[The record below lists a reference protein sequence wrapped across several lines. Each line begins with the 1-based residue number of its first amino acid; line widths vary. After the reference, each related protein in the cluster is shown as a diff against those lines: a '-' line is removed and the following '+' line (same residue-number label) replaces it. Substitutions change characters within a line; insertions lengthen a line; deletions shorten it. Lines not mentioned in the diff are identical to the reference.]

1 MRIGIGIGEI
11 GGAPAT
17 VDDLVGQAKQA
28 EADGFATGWFANI
41 FGFDAILG
49 CALAGRETTRI
60 ELGTAVVPTYPRH
73 PTAMAQQAISA
84 NAACGG
90 RFALGIG
97 LSHKIVIEDMLGM
110 SYAKPYS
117 HMKEYV
123 EVLNPLLRGEG
134 VAHQGDEYKVMAQIS
149 VVGATPPPLLIAAL
163 APKMLALAGRE
174 TAGTITWMTAAK
186 TLRDH
191 TVPRI
196 KEAAAAAGRPAP
208 RVVCGL
214 PIAVCDDPA
223 AARERAGRA
232 FQIYGSL
239 PSYRAMLDR
248 EGADGPG
255 DVAIVGDE
263 SAVGEQLDRLAEVG
277 VTDFLAAPFPATDD
291 AAASVARTRELLVAR
306 AKGGRPA

>member
-1 MRIGIGIGEI
+1 MKIGIGIGEI
-11 GGAPAT
+11 GGGPAT
-17 VDDLVGQAKQA
+17 VDGLIAQAKQA
-28 EADGFATGWFANI
+28 EADGFAAGWFANI

-49 CALAGRETTRI
+49 CALAGRETSKI

-73 PTAMAQQAISA
+73 PTAMAQQAVSA
-84 NAACGG
+84 SAACGG
-90 RFALGIG
+90 RFSLGIG
-97 LSHKIVIEDMLGM
+97 LSHKVVIEDMLGM

-123 EVLNPLLRGEG
+123 DVLSPLLRGEG
-134 VAHQGDEYKVMAQIS
+134 VGHQGTEYRVAAQIS
-149 VVGATPPPLLIAAL
+149 VAGAEPPPLLVAAL
-163 APKMLALAGRE
+163 APKMLALAGSQ
-174 TAGTITWMTAAK
+174 TAGTITWMTATK

-196 KEAAAAAGRPAP
+196 NEAAAAAGRPAP

-214 PIAVCDDPA
+214 PISVCSDPA
-223 AARERAGRA
+223 AAREKAGRA
-232 FQIYGSL
+232 FQIYGTL

-248 EGADGPG
+248 EGVDGPG

-277 VTDFLAAPFPATDD
+277 VTDYLAAPFPADD
-291 AAASVARTRELLVAR
+291 DPKESLARTREFLIQR
-306 AKGGRPA
+306 AKA

>member
-11 GGAPAT
+11 SGAPAT
-17 VDDLVGQAKQA
+17 VENLIEQCKQA
-28 EADGFATGWFANI
+28 EADGFASGWFANI

-49 CALAGRETTRI
+49 CALAGRETTKI
-60 ELGTAVVPTYPRH
+60 ELGTAVVPSYPRH
-73 PTAMAQQAISA
+73 PTAIAQQALSA

-97 LSHKIVIEDMLGM
+97 LSHQIVIESMLGL

-123 EVLNPLLRGEG
+123 EVLNPLLRQEA
-134 VAHQGDEYKVMAQIS
+134 VQHQGREYNVMAQIE
-149 VVGATPPPLLIAAL
+149 VTGAESPDLLIAAL
-163 APKMLALAGRE
+163 APKMLALAGSA
-174 TAGTITWMTAAK
+174 TAGTITWMTAIK
-186 TLRDH
+186 TLREH

-196 KEAAAAAGRPAP
+196 NEAAAAAGRPAP

-214 PIAVCDDPA
+214 PVCVTNEPK
-223 AARERAGRA
+223 AARERAGQA
-232 FQIYGSL
+232 FEIYGTL

-248 EGADGPG
+248 EGVDGPG

-263 SAVGEQLDRLAEVG
+263 SDVGEELDRLAEAG
-277 VTDFLAAPFPATDD
+277 VTDYLAVPFPSGPD
-291 AAASVARTRELLVAR
+291 SVARTRELLIERLSA
-306 AKGGRPA
+306 

>member
-17 VDDLVGQAKQA
+17 ADDLVNQAKAA

-49 CALAGRETTRI
+49 AALAGRETSKI

-97 LSHKIVIEDMLGM
+97 LSHKVVIEDMLGM
-110 SYAKPYS
+110 SYAKSYS

-123 EVLNPLLRGEG
+123 EVLNPLLRGEP
-134 VAHQGDEYKVMAQIS
+134 VSHQGEEFRVMAQIA
-149 VVGATPPPLLIAAL
+149 VAGATAPSLLVAAL
-163 APKMLALAGRE
+163 APKMLALCGSV
-174 TAGTITWMTAAK
+174 TAGTITWMTAVK
-186 TLRDH
+186 TLREH

-196 KEAAAAAGRPAP
+196 SEAAAAAGRPAP

-214 PIAVCDDPA
+214 PIAVCDDPS
-223 AARERAGRA
+223 AARERAARA

-248 EGADGPG
+248 EGVDGPG
-255 DVAIVGDE
+255 DVAVVGDE
-263 SAVGEQLDRLAEVG
+263 SSVGEQLDRLAEVG
-277 VTDFLAAPFPATDD
+277 VTDFLAAPFPAGDD
-291 AAASVARTRELLVAR
+291 HPASIARTREFLVKR
-306 AKGGRPA
+306 ANA

>member
-11 GGAPAT
+11 AGAPAT
-17 VDDLVGQAKQA
+17 VDNLVAQAKEA
-28 EADGFATGWFANI
+28 EADGFSTGWFANI

-49 CALAGRETTRI
+49 CALAGRETSKI
-60 ELGTAVVPTYPRH
+60 ELGTAVVPSYPRH

-84 NAACGG
+84 NAACNG
-90 RFALGIG
+90 RFTLGIG

-123 EVLNPLLRGEG
+123 EVLNPLLRQEG
-134 VAHQGDEYKVMAQIS
+134 VGHQGEEYKVMAQIQ
-149 VVGATPPPLLIAAL
+149 VAGAPSPSLLIAAL

-174 TAGTITWMTAAK
+174 TAGTITWMTALK
-186 TLRDH
+186 TLKDH

-196 KEAAAAAGRPAP
+196 NEAAAAAGRPKP

-214 PIAVCDDPA
+214 PLCVTDDPS
-223 AARERAGRA
+223 AAREKAGAA
-232 FQIYGSL
+232 FQIYDTL

-263 SAVGEQLDRLAEVG
+263 SDVGEQLDRLAEAG
-277 VTDFLAAPFPATDD
+277 VTDYLAVPFPSGSDGK
-291 AAASVARTRELLVAR
+291 ASIARTREFLIKR
-306 AKGGRPA
+306 IRG

>member
-11 GGAPAT
+11 AGSPAT
-17 VDDLVGQAKQA
+17 VDNLVEQAKQA
-28 EADGFATGWFANI
+28 EADGFASGWFANI

-49 CALAGRETTRI
+49 CALAGRETSKI
-60 ELGTAVVPTYPRH
+60 ELGTAVVPSYPRH

-84 NAACGG
+84 NAACDG

-97 LSHKIVIEDMLGM
+97 LSHQIVIENMLGM

-134 VAHQGDEYKVMAQIS
+134 VGHQGAEFKIMAQIQ
-149 VVGATPPPLLIAAL
+149 VAGATPPPLLIAAL

-174 TAGTITWMTAAK
+174 TAGTITWMTAMK
-186 TLRDH
+186 TLKDH

-196 KEAAAAAGRPAP
+196 TDAAAAAGKPAP

-214 PIAVCDDPA
+214 PLSVTNDPK
-223 AARERAGRA
+223 AAREKANQA
-232 FQIYGSL
+232 FQIYGTL

-263 SAVGEQLDRLAEVG
+263 ASVGEQLDRLAEAG
-277 VTDFLAAPFPATDD
+277 VTDYLAVPFPSGDD
-291 AAASVARTRELLVAR
+291 GPASVARTRELLIKR
-306 AKGGRPA
+306 IQS

>member
-11 GGAPAT
+11 AGAPAT
-17 VDDLVGQAKQA
+17 VDNLVAQAKEA
-28 EADGFATGWFANI
+28 EADGFSTGWFANI

-49 CALAGRETTRI
+49 CALAGRETSKI
-60 ELGTAVVPTYPRH
+60 ELGTAVVPSYPRH

-84 NAACGG
+84 NAACNG
-90 RFALGIG
+90 RFTLGIG

-123 EVLNPLLRGEG
+123 EVLNPLLRQEG
-134 VAHQGDEYKVMAQIS
+134 VGHQGEEYKVMAQIQ
-149 VVGATPPPLLIAAL
+149 VAGAPSPSLLIAAL

-174 TAGTITWMTAAK
+174 TAGTITWMTALK
-186 TLRDH
+186 TLKDH

-196 KEAAAAAGRPAP
+196 NEAAAAAGRPKP

-214 PIAVCDDPA
+214 PLCVTDDPS
-223 AARERAGRA
+223 AAREKAGAA
-232 FQIYGSL
+232 FQIYDTL

-263 SAVGEQLDRLAEVG
+263 SDVGEQLDRLAEAG
-277 VTDFLAAPFPATDD
+277 VTDYLAVPFPSGSDGK
-291 AAASVARTRELLVAR
+291 ASIARTRGFLIKR
-306 AKGGRPA
+306 IRG

>member
-11 GGAPAT
+11 AGAPAT
-17 VDDLVGQAKQA
+17 VDNLIAQAKEA
-28 EADGFATGWFANI
+28 EADGFSTGWFANI

-49 CALAGRETTRI
+49 CALAGRETSKI
-60 ELGTAVVPTYPRH
+60 ELGTAVVPSYPRH

-84 NAACGG
+84 NAACSG

-123 EVLNPLLRGEG
+123 EVLNPLLRQEG
-134 VAHQGDEYKVMAQIS
+134 VAHQGEEYKVMAQIQ
-149 VVGATPPPLLIAAL
+149 VAGAPSPSLLIAAL

-174 TAGTITWMTAAK
+174 TAGTITWMTALK
-186 TLRDH
+186 TLKDH

-196 KEAAAAAGRPAP
+196 NEAAADAGRPKP

-214 PIAVCDDPA
+214 PLCVTEDPA
-223 AARERAGRA
+223 AAREKAGAA
-232 FQIYGSL
+232 FQIYNTL

-263 SAVGEQLDRLAEVG
+263 SDVGEQLDRLAEAG
-277 VTDFLAAPFPATDD
+277 VTDYLAVPFPSGSDGK
-291 AAASVARTRELLVAR
+291 ASIARTREFLVKR
-306 AKGGRPA
+306 IRG